1 MLEKI
6 IMNLKILTVI
16 VFCLYTHILTAQ
28 SKHNSYLLTNGTAHI
43 GTGEVINESL
53 IGIKNGKLVLVAN
66 ALTTTPNFK
75 EYDTVI
81 DVKGKH
87 IYPGFIGCN
96 STLGLTEIDA
106 VRATRDFNETGDFN
120 PSVRTI
126 IAYNTD
132 SKIIPTVRSNGVL
145 LVQATPR
152 GGTICGTSSVMKT
165 AGWNWEDAVYK
176 ADDGIFMNWPNSIT
190 QTGWWAE
197 PGETQKNDKYK
208 EKITEIKNF
217 FTRAKAYYESTPDK
231 KDLNFEAMKNIFSG
245 KANLYIHANY
255 AKDITDA
262 LLFCKEMDIPRKV
275 IVDGYES
282 YLIADLLKEHK
293 TPVMLRGTNELPLRN
308 DEDIDLPY
316 KLPYLLQKQGILF
329 CLHNSGSKEA
339 MQMRNLPFIAGTAV
353 AYGLS
358 KEEALAAI
366 TLNAAKILG
375 IDKTTGSLE
384 KDKDATLI
392 VSDGD
397 ALDVRTNNIILAF
410 IQGIPVSLDNQHKQL
425 YEKYKKKYDNK

>member
-1 MLEKI
+1 MKAKFFI
-6 IMNLKILTVI
+6 TSVIYILSHQSI
-16 VFCLYTHILTAQ
+16 AQ
-28 SKHNSYLLTNGTAHI
+28 SKHNSYLLINGTAHI
-43 GTGEVINESL
+43 GTGEVINESV
-53 IGIKNGKLVLVAN
+53 IGIKNEKIILVAN
-66 ALTTTPNFK
+66 ALTTSPNYK
-75 EYDTVI
+75 DYDTVI
-81 DVKGKH
+81 DLKGKH

-96 STLGLTEIDA
+96 TTLGLTEIDA
-106 VRATRDFNETGDFN
+106 VRSTRDFNETGDMN
-120 PSVRTI
+120 PSVRTL

-145 LVQATPR
+145 LVQAVPR
-152 GGTICGTSSVMKT
+152 GGTLCGTSSVMKT
-165 AGWNWEDAVYK
+165 SGWNWEDAVYK
-176 ADDGIFMNWPNSIT
+176 ADDGIYMNWPSSMH

-208 EKITEIKNF
+208 EKINEIKNF
-217 FTRAKAYYESTPDK
+217 FVQAKAYYENTPEN

-245 KANLYIHANY
+245 KANLYIRANY
-255 AKDITDA
+255 AKEITDA
-262 LLFCKEMDIPRKV
+262 LLFCKELEIPNKV

-282 YLIADLLKEHK
+282 YMVTDLLKEHK
-293 TPVMLRGTNELPLRN
+293 VPVILRGTNELPLRS

-316 KLPYLLQKQGILF
+316 KLPYLLQKEGILF

-353 AYGLS
+353 AYGLT
-358 KEEALAAI
+358 KEQALAAI
-366 TLNAAKILG
+366 TLNAAKILR

-397 ALDVRTNNIILAF
+397 ALDMKSNNIVLAF
-410 IQGIPVSLDNQHKQL
+410 IQGKQVSLDNLHKQL
-425 YEKYKKKYDNK
+425 YNKYKQKYNKQ